1 MGLARKLHKSVAR
14 RNSGVT
20 TSSVNV
26 EPTAVSLAYVTRM
39 KRECSN
45 TFIGPSVKQNNIKN
59 YLRTYR
65 KLNDSVAMP
74 LHPPS
79 SSIGFRT
86 AEKLKQ

>member
-26 EPTAVSLAYVTRM
+26 EPTAVSLAYITRM

-45 TFIGPSVKQNNIKN
+45 ISIGPSVKQNNIEN
-59 YLRTYR
+59 YLRTYTR
-65 KLNDSVAMP
+65 LNFKFRCNAFILLRAALDS
-74 LHPPS
+74 
-79 SSIGFRT
+79 
-86 AEKLKQ
+86 